1 MAGSDSIAW
10 DLGNAPKQSI
20 TEVLQNPRGPTL
32 ELPEFD
38 LSTATALALTSPVPA
53 ANLPEPLN
61 INHFEEYLRRY
72 APLHQQFNAEKDRI
86 DAAAMAAESSSSSAH
101 APTAQPS
108 GSREDDVPT
117 VPQIYFDKH
126 FSVSNNHQLAALQ
139 HTSPQ
144 SPLPRGEVAALRAT
158 LSAYRT
164 SLELQMRDS
173 LSSQSTAISSALAN
187 VRTLRAELLATA
199 SAIRTARTQAATLV
213 PAVAGG
219 LRAARAVSAVQ
230 TNVRSL
236 REAVASVQLVL
247 RAPEDVSLLLQTGE
261 YAAAIHAVHAA
272 KEALAH
278 RHLASVLALAP
289 GRARLAQAVEEI
301 DTALRNEFRA
311 ALRAGKSQKETLREV
326 VSLVAVMGRLP
337 LLRGFFL
344 KEIKAELAKEL
355 KVVDGL
361 YAACNAVKAS
371 AERALILITIIEKN
385 GETDDMEQGEVKPYL
400 REVHDDLEEMLA
412 SAVDRFL
419 GSFSVSRETG
429 PGAGFVVITDV
440 ASLTEVTCFDEF
452 KAALKFGEEVRSL
465 EEVAK
470 ELETTFSSEKKS
482 SSLRAKI
489 SERHIAFLSAFHK
502 AHIETLTET
511 VKADKWQEIRV
522 PYGALRLLAAVMDDG
537 SENAKSDV
545 HQNGEAAP
553 TDENGTAQPEML
565 DLTDGAVVIG
575 KDVFKTV
582 ASGVRYLRSMCAYT
596 LLAEKSPSL
605 APAIARRATELS
617 RLFNSL
623 IGKAILGAAALQW
636 SGLRSITARHLSLAS
651 RTVAMAAALAEH
663 IDRPLEK
670 ALSTAQVGVIL
681 PLIQRSEKD
690 LREHHGQ
697 LLAKILA
704 IMMDRLEAHE
714 GVLKSLPW
722 DKAQE
727 MNRFD
732 MPSPYVATLVKEATL
747 LHRILWA
754 ILPTTEVCD
763 IFQRVCAAYGTHL
776 TEAYSSL
783 DGGKRWIRSRVAE
796 DVICLHDRLLVLDVF
811 KANPDAFK
819 PVSKLYIR
827 FAKEVKEADT
837 TAETS
842 GKVGRMFIRRQE
854 KEPGLQSSR
863 EAVATNYADD
873 GKVSERELKEF
884 ITSPRQ
890 QPIEAVKSEEP
901 LADMCPEGPA
911 SLTGDQRP
919 VENDGDPEAGPN
931 SKRDDSNAVY
941 AKNESLEKEQS
952 DSCYVTEENQNG
964 DTVEKLPQA
973 LHSSVSTQEMVENGT
988 VVDQTADGTGP
999 DSRDL
1004 EQGLN
1009 ENLGIGTENGYEEG
1023 NGLQATDNALQP
1035 TSVIGPEL
1043 ENGTITDDEPVEVP
1057 EGDLLGIGGDPL
1069 TTEKG

>member
-38 LSTATALALTSPVPA
+38 LSAATALALSSPTPTTH
-53 ANLPEPLN
+53 LPEPLD
-61 INHFEEYLRRY
+61 INHFEDFLRQY
-72 APLHQQFNAEKDRI
+72 APLHQQFNCEKERI
-86 DAAAMAAESSSSSAH
+86 DAAAVAESESAL
-101 APTAQPS
+101 APSPQPA
-108 GSREDDVPT
+108 GTKEHDVSA
-117 VPQIYFDKH
+117 VPHIYFDDH
-126 FSVSNNHQLAALQ
+126 FSVANNRQLAALQ
-139 HTSPQ
+139 HTSSQTP
-144 SPLPRGEVAALRAT
+144 SVPLPPGEVTALRKT
-158 LSAYRT
+158 LSTYRT
-164 SLELQMRDS
+164 SLELQMRDR
-173 LSSQSTAISSALAN
+173 LSAQSASISSALAN

-230 TNVRSL
+230 MNVRAL

-247 RAPEDVSLLLQTGE
+247 RAPDDVAVLLQTGE

-272 KEALAH
+272 KEALSH
-278 RHLASVLALAP
+278 RHLASVLAFAP
-289 GRARLAQAVEEI
+289 ARARLARAVEAI
-301 DTALRNEFRA
+301 DAALRDEFRA
-311 ALRAGKSQKETLREV
+311 ALRAGKSQEATLREV

-361 YAACNAVKAS
+361 HAACREVKAS
-371 AERALILITIIEKN
+371 AERALMLITIIDMT
-385 GETDDMEQGEVKPYL
+385 GDPDDVEQGKVKPYL

-419 GSFSVSRETG
+419 GSFSVSSETG
-429 PGAGFVVITDV
+429 PGAGFVVMTDMD
-440 ASLTEVTCFDEF
+440 SLSEVTCFDEF
-452 KAALKFGEEVRSL
+452 KAALRFGVEVRSL

-470 ELETTFSSEKKS
+470 ELESMFSSEKKS

-502 AHIETLTET
+502 AHVETLTQT
-511 VKADKWQEIRV
+511 VKADKWQEVRV
-522 PYGALRLLAAVMDDG
+522 PRGAVRLLAAVMVDG
-537 SENAKSDV
+537 SESANTDMY
-545 HQNGEAAP
+545 QNGIAAE
-553 TDENGTAQPEML
+553 TDENGTAQPEQF

-575 KDVFKTV
+575 GDVFKTV

-596 LLAEKSPSL
+596 LLAEKSPRL
-605 APAIARRATELS
+605 APEIARRATELS

-651 RTVAMAAALAEH
+651 RTVAMAAALADH
-663 IDRPLEK
+663 IDKPLEK
-670 ALSTAQVGVIL
+670 ALSTSQVGVIL

-727 MNRFD
+727 MKRFD
-732 MPSPYVATLVKEATL
+732 MPSAYVATLVKEATV
-747 LHRILWA
+747 LHRILWS

-811 KANPDAFK
+811 NANPDAFK

-827 FAKEVKEADT
+827 FAKDVKEADT
-837 TAETS
+837 KADDTR
-842 GKVGRMFIRRQE
+842 GKVGRIFIRRQDNE
-854 KEPGLQSSR
+854 AELQSSR
-863 EAVATNYADD
+863 EAATANEAD
-873 GKVSERELKEF
+873 GNEFERELKEVV
-884 ITSPRQ
+884 TSPGQ
-890 QPIEAVKSEEP
+890 QPDETVKSEKS
-901 LADMCPEGPA
+901 LADVSPEVQV
-911 SLTGDQRP
+911 SLTDDR
-919 VENDGDPEAGPN
+919 PEAAAT
-931 SKRDDSNAVY
+931 SERDESSAVH
-941 AKNESLEKEQS
+941 AKATFLEKEQS
-952 DSCYVTEENQNG
+952 DSSHVAEGRHNG
-964 DTVEKLPQA
+964 DSSEMLPQTDHGSMSA
-973 LHSSVSTQEMVENGT
+973 QEIADNGT
-988 VVDQTADGTGP
+988 VVNQTGGETGP

-1009 ENLGIGTENGYEEG
+1009 EILGIGTEKGHEEG
-1023 NGLQATDNALQP
+1023 NGMQTTDNALQP

-1043 ENGTITDDEPVEVP
+1043 ENGTMKDAMKDAEAVEVP
-1057 EGDLLGIGGDPL
+1057 EGDVLGLGSNLLSHRAV
-1069 TTEKG
+1069 